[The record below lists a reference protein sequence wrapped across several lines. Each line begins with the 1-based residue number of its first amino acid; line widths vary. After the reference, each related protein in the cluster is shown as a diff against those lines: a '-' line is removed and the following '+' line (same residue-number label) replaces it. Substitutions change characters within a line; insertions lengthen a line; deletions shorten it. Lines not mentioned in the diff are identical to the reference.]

1 MTMTNNSLGSAVA
14 AAAAAGSVG
23 AVGGSVTV
31 TPTGNVHP
39 AAGPTGPPLQIPMS
53 VAASLMASVSSKSN
67 LPQQPQP
74 PQPPAE
80 ILQPSVTVS
89 LASTPYVGKEEVISA
104 GNQIVPQP
112 QQPQQPPQPSVIVTP
127 TVVPVVNNGNGMKI
141 ETMNKVE
148 VTPILEDLGVSG
160 PKKAKLQ
167 D

>member
-1 MTMTNNSLGSAVA
+1 MCGGGGAQVPARRAQGEVHLQVPLQRGRG
-14 AAAAAGSVG
+14 AAAG
-23 AVGGSVTV
+23 
-31 TPTGNVHP
+31 
-39 AAGPTGPPLQIPMS
+39 Q
-53 VAASLMASVSSKSN
+53 
-67 LPQQPQP
+67 PQQP
-74 PQPPAE
+74 PQPPTD

-112 QQPQQPPQPSVIVTP
+112 QQPQQPLQQPSVIVTP

-160 PKKAKLQ
+160 PKKAKLGQ